1 MPASSSAPPAISLPT
16 ALASRGYGLRPAR
29 PADAEFERRLFESAR
44 PDAAVLATWP
54 TATRKA
60 FLLQQFQFQTAHYL
74 REYPQAERLI
84 VTAKA
89 AAIGRLILNR
99 AQKPWQIVDIALV
112 PASRRRGLGRAL
124 LSAVLAAATA
134 AGATVSLSVEV
145 GNPASGLYERLDF
158 VPTGLADHYR
168 EMEWRPASSSPDET
182 VTPQLKTA

>member
-1 MPASSSAPPAISLPT
+1 LADGDAQGIPPSAISISDG
-16 ALASRGYGLRPAR
+16 ALCPR
-29 PADAEFERRLFESAR
+29 
-44 PDAAVLATWP
+44 
-54 TATRKA
+54 
-60 FLLQQFQFQTAHYL
+60 
-74 REYPQAERLI
+74 
-84 VTAKA
+84 
-89 AAIGRLILNR
+89 
-99 AQKPWQIVDIALV
+99 KPWQIVDIALV

-168 EMEWRPASSSPDET
+168 EMEWRPASPDEP